1 MERRVTTRFSDERL
15 VELEKRV
22 DTLCRDFEEHVKE
35 QKSYKESVDSLLAA
49 LVDEMKENT
58 QTVATIA
65 ATVTELS
72 KNSEGAIRMYS
83 DMAAGGRILNTIGKA
98 SASILK
104 IVAIV
109 AAALGINHL
118 LDR

>member
-15 VELEKRV
+15 VDLDKRV
-22 DTLCRDFEEHVKE
+22 DTLCRDFEAHVQE
-35 QKSYKESVDSLLAA
+35 QKSYKESVDTLLAT
-49 LVDEMKENT
+49 LVDEVKENT
-58 QTVATIA
+58 HAVA
-65 ATVTELS
+65 ELS
-72 KNSEGAIRMYS
+72 QKSEGAIRMYS
-83 DMAAGGRILNTIGKA
+83 DMAAGGRILNTVGKV

-104 IVAIV
+104 VAAIV

>member
-1 MERRVTTRFSDERL
+1 MNSRFSDERL

-22 DTLCRDFEEHVKE
+22 DTLCREFEANVQE
-35 QKSYKESVDSLLAA
+35 QKSYKESVDA
-49 LVDEMKENT
+49 LHATLVAEVKENT
-58 QTVATIA
+58 NAVA
-65 ATVTELS
+65 ELS
-72 KNSEGAIRMYS
+72 QKSEGAIRMYS
-83 DMAAGGRILNTIGKA
+83 DMAAGGRILNTVGKV

-104 IVAIV
+104 VAAIV